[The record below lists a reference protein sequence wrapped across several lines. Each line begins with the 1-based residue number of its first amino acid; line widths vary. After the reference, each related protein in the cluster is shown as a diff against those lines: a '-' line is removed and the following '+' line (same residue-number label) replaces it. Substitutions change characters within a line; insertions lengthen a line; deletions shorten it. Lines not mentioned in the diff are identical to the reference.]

1 MVPHI
6 FEVGELTGAVKDVL
20 ESQFPFVW
28 VRGEVGGVSR
38 PASGHLYFSLKDARA
53 RLSVV
58 WFRRS
63 QRCVAPGGVDPRT
76 GEVLEHGCTAELIE
90 GTTVLVAGR
99 LSVFEPQGAYQLVAE
114 LVQEQG
120 AGQLAM
126 QFEAMKARLAGLG
139 YFDPGR
145 KRPLPAHPARVA
157 VVTAPTGAAIRDF
170 LRLAGE
176 RGWGCAIRI
185 YPALVQ
191 GEQAPAQVA
200 AALGAACA
208 DGWAEAVALIR
219 GGGSLED
226 LWAFNTEPVA
236 DAVFRATVPVV
247 CGVGHEVD
255 TSIAD
260 LVADVRAATPS
271 HAAQLLWPERGAL
284 MQRVDVLEQG
294 LCAAAGALLERREA
308 ALGQVEKALRWLSPA
323 QRLARM
329 QERLGTAL
337 RDLLR
342 AGAALTAQ
350 PRADLDRCADALEAA
365 FGSRAVARRQGE
377 VRALALRLPRAARAL
392 LREAEGAR
400 ALGRRL
406 ALAGQ
411 AGPRGA
417 AQAQALLE
425 SRLKAV
431 DPEAPLARGYGLV
444 RVAATGRLLRSV
456 AEAAPGQEL
465 DIRVAGGAAGAGAGG
480 GGPGPGGPGGP
491 GGEVA

>member
-1 MVPHI
+1 MPHI
-6 FEVGELTGAVKDVL
+6 FEVGELTRAVREVL

-38 PASGHLYFSLKDARA
+38 PASGHLYFSLKDGQS
-53 RLSVV
+53 RLPVV

-76 GEVLEHGCTAELIE
+76 GEVLEHGCTAELTE
-90 GTTVLVAGR
+90 GASVLVAGR

-145 KRPLPAHPARVA
+145 KRPLPPHPARVA
-157 VVTAPTGAAIRDF
+157 VVTAPTGAAVRDF

-185 YPALVQ
+185 YPTLVQ
-191 GEQAPAQVA
+191 GEQAPARVA
-200 AALGAACA
+200 AALDAACA
-208 DGWAEAVALIR
+208 DGWAEVVALIR

-236 DAVFRATVPVV
+236 AAVFRASLPVV

-294 LCAAAGALLERREA
+294 LFAAAGGLLERRQA
-308 ALGQVEKALRWLSPA
+308 ALGQMEKALRWLSPA

-329 QERLGTAL
+329 GERLDTSL

-342 AGAALTAQ
+342 AGAALTGGRSAEL
-350 PRADLDRCADALEAA
+350 ARCEAALGAA
-365 FGSRAVARRQGE
+365 FGPRAVARRRAGL
-377 VRALALRLPRAARAL
+377 RALALRLPRAARAL
-392 LREAEGAR
+392 LRQAEAAR
-400 ALGRRL
+400 ALERRL
-406 ALAGQ
+406 ALAGPT
-411 AGPRGA
+411 GPRGA
-417 AQAQALLE
+417 AQALALLE
-425 SRLKAV
+425 SRLGAV

-444 RVAATGRLLRSV
+444 RVAATGRLLRGA

-465 DIRVAGGAAGAGAGG
+465 DIRMADGVVGARVLAVRPGAD
-480 GGPGPGGPGGP
+480 
-491 GGEVA
+491 GGER

>member
-1 MVPHI
+1 MPHI
-6 FEVGELTGAVKDVL
+6 FEVRELTGAVKDVL

-38 PASGHLYFSLKDARA
+38 PASGHVYFNLKDAQA

-76 GEVLEHGCTAELIE
+76 GEVLEHGCTTELTE

-145 KRPLPAHPARVA
+145 KRPLPPHPARVA

-176 RGWGCAIRI
+176 RGWGSAIRI
-185 YPALVQ
+185 YPTLAQ
-191 GEQAPAQVA
+191 GEQAPARGA
-200 AALGAACA
+200 AALDAACA
-208 DGWAEAVALIR
+208 DGWAEVVVRIR

-236 DAVFRATVPVV
+236 EAVYRSGLPVV

-294 LCAAAGALLERREA
+294 LVAAAGGLLERREA
-308 ALGQVEKALRWLSPA
+308 ALGQMEKALRWLSPA

-329 QERLGTAL
+329 EERLGTAL

-342 AGAALTAQ
+342 A
-350 PRADLDRCADALEAA
+350 
-365 FGSRAVARRQGE
+365 AR
-377 VRALALRLPRAARAL
+377 P
-392 LREAEGAR
+392 
-400 ALGRRL
+400 
-406 ALAGQ
+406 
-411 AGPRGA
+411 
-417 AQAQALLE
+417 
-425 SRLKAV
+425 
-431 DPEAPLARGYGLV
+431 
-444 RVAATGRLLRSV
+444 
-456 AEAAPGQEL
+456 
-465 DIRVAGGAAGAGAGG
+465 
-480 GGPGPGGPGGP
+480 
-491 GGEVA
+491 